1 MEDYIVIIAIAIA
14 FVASTYNDAQKR
26 RRRAQNTP
34 QQPEAQQ
41 PEAYNTPMMPTP
53 NLSRPKHP
61 QQPQQELPAEVRAAM
76 EYARQRAA
84 KKQRTAP
91 PTHSVQI
98 GKAQSSPYTS
108 AQTKPEATKQQGSEE
123 RFDLERAVIYSE
135 ILQPKYKEYE

>member
-1 MEDYIVIIAIAIA
+1 MEDYIVIIAIVIA

-26 RRRAQNTP
+26 RRRARNTP
-34 QQPEAQQ
+34 QQPEMQ
-41 PEAYNTPMMPTP
+41 PAEKHSIPVMPTP
-53 NLSRPKHP
+53 SLSRPKHP
-61 QQPQQELPAEVRAAM
+61 LQPQQELPAEVRAAM

-91 PTHSVQI
+91 PTHSVQT
-98 GKAQSSPYTS
+98 GKAQSSPNKA
-108 AQTKPEATKQQGSEE
+108 AQAKPAPNQQQGSEE